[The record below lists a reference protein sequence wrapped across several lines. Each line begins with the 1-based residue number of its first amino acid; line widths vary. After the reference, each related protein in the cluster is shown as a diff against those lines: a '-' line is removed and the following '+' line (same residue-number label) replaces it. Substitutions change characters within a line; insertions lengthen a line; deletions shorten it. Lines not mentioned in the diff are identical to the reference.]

1 MIKLTNVEKGK
12 KGKIKLNFLAGNRV
26 VSKMNELLERE
37 TALSNLLQ

>member
-1 MIKLTNVEKGK
+1 MIKLTSVEKGK

-26 VSKMNELLERE
+26 ISKMDEFLVRE